1 MLITSSRRLAGRGGR
16 SDPAARPFE
25 RWTLLVLRHRYAVL
39 AAWLAIVVSGGV
51 LVTALPRLL
60 ASSYAV
66 PGTESARAA
75 TALARGFHE
84 RTDGT
89 FTVVFPVR
97 DAPDRQLVTTL
108 RHRLERAAQTLPG
121 GHVASFRV
129 AGGVVYGD
137 LETTAGLQDAKQLT
151 GGLRRLLRREGPALV
166 TGEPALQHDLEP
178 RLAADLRLGEGVALP
193 LVFVVLAL
201 VLGWSLG
208 LVIPFVFAASTIAG
222 TVVLVW
228 VCARFFA
235 VGPYTINLVELLGL
249 GFAIDYS
256 LLTVRRYR
264 EQSARGQ
271 TRTEATVETMATAG
285 RAVLFSGVAAA
296 IGLALLLFMP
306 VPFVRAMGLAGL
318 LIPLV
323 AIAATFTLQ
332 PVLLLTCGG
341 RTTRRSRVSEWWRW
355 WAAVVL
361 GRPVRALVA
370 GVAVL
375 TVAAVPALFLRV
387 EPASFAGLPQSLEAT
402 RALGELRHAFGPGA
416 VTPTQVVVD
425 TGRTDGAT
433 MPAVRA
439 AVDRL
444 SNKLFHDPEVYVVA
458 LGRQAPYVST
468 DGRFTR
474 VLVVGRHDFGS
485 PASRQLVDRL
495 RASYVPAARFPRGTT
510 ALTGGAAPQGADFLA
525 RTYGFFPW
533 LVLGALA
540 LTYVVLAR
548 AFRSLVLPLKAVV
561 LNVLSVAASYGLLVL
576 VFHGAQIEAWVPV
589 FLFAVLFGLSMDYEV
604 FLVSRIREVRDCGSP
619 TTDAIAHGLEQTGGV
634 ITAAAV
640 VMVVS
645 FAGFV
650 VGSVPGLR
658 QFGVGL
664 IIAVLIDATIVR
676 AALSPSIMALLG
688 RWNWWL
694 PGARARK
701 RLAVVTAAVLVAVAA
716 PTTAAASPTI
726 RLAIAHVVQHCHV
739 WRTPARLLGASTK
752 LTIKPGTRL
761 VIRADC
767 PMDFDYV
774 QTRGPRLAL
783 GNPRTFA
790 GQSRVIVFR
799 KPGIYRLQVKNV
811 QTPEDRGLVTLG
823 ETNVLTLTVI
833 AR

>member
-16 SDPAARPFE
+16 SDPAARSFE
-25 RWTLLVLRHRYAVL
+25 RWTLLILRHRYAVL
-39 AAWLAIVVSGGV
+39 AIWLAIVVCGGV
-51 LVTALPRLL
+51 LVTLLPRLL

-75 TALARGFHE
+75 SALARGFNE
-84 RTDGT
+84 RPDGT

-97 DAPDRQLVTTL
+97 DASDRQLVRTL
-108 RHRLERAAQTLPG
+108 RHRLERAARSLPG

-129 AGGVVYGD
+129 AGSVVYGD
-137 LETTAGLQDAKQLT
+137 LETTAGLQSAKQLT
-151 GGLRRLLRREGPALV
+151 GRLRQLLRREGAALV
-166 TGEPALQHDLEP
+166 TGAPAIQRDLEP
-178 RLAADLRLGEGVALP
+178 QLAADLRRGDGVALP
-193 LVFVVLAL
+193 LVLVVLAL

-208 LVIPFVFAASTIAG
+208 LAIPFVFAASTIAG
-222 TVVLVW
+222 TLVLVW
-228 VCARFFA
+228 LCARFFA
-235 VGPYTINLVELLGL
+235 VGPYTVNLVELLGL
-249 GFAIDYS
+249 GLAIDYS

-264 EQSARGQ
+264 EQFARGE
-271 TRTEATVETMATAG
+271 TRAEATVETMATAG
-285 RAVLFSGVAAA
+285 RAVLFSGVTAA
-296 IGLALLLFMP
+296 IGLALLLFIP

-323 AIAATFTLQ
+323 SLAATFTLQ
-332 PVLLLTCGG
+332 PVLLFTCGG
-341 RTTRRSRVSEWWRW
+341 RSTRQPRVAEWWRR
-355 WAAVVL
+355 WATLVL
-361 GRPVRALVA
+361 ERPVRVLVA

-375 TVAAVPALFLRV
+375 AAAAVPALSLQV

-402 RALGELRHAFGPGA
+402 RALGQLRHAFGPGA

-425 TGRTDGAT
+425 TGRTGGARLPT
-433 MPAVRA
+433 VRA
-439 AVDRL
+439 AASRL
-444 SNKLFHDPEVYVVA
+444 ANELFHDPEVYVVA
-458 LGRQAPYVST
+458 LGKQAPYVSA
-468 DGRFTR
+468 DGRFSR
-474 VLVVGRHDFGS
+474 VFVVGRHDFGS
-485 PASRQLVDRL
+485 PASQRLVERL
-495 RASYVPAARFPRGTT
+495 RTSYVPAARFPRGTT
-510 ALTGGAAPQGADFLA
+510 ALTGGAAPQGADFVA
-525 RTYGFFPW
+525 RTYGLFPW

-540 LTYVVLAR
+540 LTYVVLAG

-604 FLVSRIREVRDCGSP
+604 FLVSRIREARDGGSQ
-619 TTDAIAHGLEQTGGV
+619 TTEAIAHGLEQTGGV
-634 ITAAAV
+634 ITAAAA

-676 AALSPSIMALLG
+676 AALSPSIMALVG

-694 PGARARK
+694 PGASARK
-701 RLAVVTAAVLVAVAA
+701 RLAVLTAATLVAVAA
-716 PTTAAASPTI
+716 PTTAGASSTI

-739 WRTPARLLGASTK
+739 WRTPAKLLGASTK
-752 LTIKPGTRL
+752 LTVKPGTRV

-799 KPGIYRLQVKNV
+799 KPGLYRLQVKNV

-823 ETNVLTLTVI
+823 ETNTLTLTVV
-833 AR
+833 AK